1 MERTYPLRQ
10 KLPAEVLVGG
20 NAVWSRYRQYPVF
33 GLRWLLGRSLFGG
46 GASCANSGTTP
57 GSGNNWDVYSRLDLV
72 YDDVKQWL
80 APTAQSAGPSS
91 GRDYT
96 GAWYVPSESGW
107 GLTIYQYP
115 APTYNQFV
123 MFFIYDNTGKAQ
135 WFEMDG
141 SWTATD
147 VRSGPVLASSAAP
160 WSTTFNPANRSF
172 TPVGNATIT
181 YTSATTANVQFT
193 INGVTRSATIQML

>member
-1 MERTYPLRQ
+1 MSNEEIINEAPSLDD
-10 KLPAEVLVGG
+10 LVRVIREGQCPS
-20 NAVWSRYRQYPVF
+20 VS
-33 GLRWLLGRSLFGG
+33 GRSTLTYHLGQLGEEGG
-46 GASCANSGTTP
+46 EF
-57 GSGNNWDVYSRLDLV
+57 
-72 YDDVKQWL
+72 
-80 APTAQSAGPSS
+80 
-91 GRDYT
+91 
-96 GAWYVPSESGW
+96 YVR
-107 GLTIYQYP
+107 
-115 APTYNQFV
+115 
-123 MFFIYDNTGKAQ
+123 IYDNTGKAQ

-193 INGVTRSATIQML
+193 INGVTRNAAIQIRDASPVN